1 MKDSSNHTTAAA
13 LVAVLF
19 AFAACAE
26 IVCFPNKMASPEA
39 AKLAALL
46 PLGMEEG
53 AMCSYFQ
60 TNGLTGCTVDVRPAR
75 TYSPGAVIAEL
86 ETGTMV
92 PETNFPA
99 KGTRMYAL
107 SDHCWLC
114 LDVSL
119 KAGTLTNRVLQA
131 AYLER
136 DGVKIASIT
145 LTNRP

>member
-1 MKDSSNHTTAAA
+1 
-13 LVAVLF
+13 
-19 AFAACAE
+19 
-26 IVCFPNKMASPEA
+26 
-39 AKLAALL
+39 
-46 PLGMEEG
+46 
-53 AMCSYFQ
+53 
-60 TNGLTGCTVDVRPAR
+60 VDVRPAQIYPSG
-75 TYSPGAVIAEL
+75 TAIAEL
-86 ETGTMV
+86 ETELETGITV
-92 PETNFPA
+92 ANTNFPA